1 MGRTILEFTKNH
13 SISIQVSLLV
23 SLVLGVFYA
32 GGQFYSLRRKIE
44 ENWSYRMER
53 DVWRDFQALNQDQY
67 PNLKI
72 PDVLAIRR
80 DNIYSILDS
89 APPYTVTQK

>member
-13 SISIQVSLLV
+13 SISIQVSLLI

-32 GGQFYSLRRKIE
+32 GGQFYILRRKIE

-53 DVWRDFQALNQDQY
+53 DAWRDFQSLNQDQF

-89 APPYTVTQK
+89 TTPYTVSQK

>member
-13 SISIQVSLLV
+13 SISIQVSLLI

-32 GGQFYSLRRKIE
+32 GGQFYSLKRKIE

-53 DVWRDFQALNQDQY
+53 DSWRDFQSLNQDQY
-67 PNLKI
+67 PSLKI
-72 PDVLAIRR
+72 PDVLSIRR
-80 DNIYSILDS
+80 DNIYSIMDS
-89 APPYTVTQK
+89 TTPYTVSQK